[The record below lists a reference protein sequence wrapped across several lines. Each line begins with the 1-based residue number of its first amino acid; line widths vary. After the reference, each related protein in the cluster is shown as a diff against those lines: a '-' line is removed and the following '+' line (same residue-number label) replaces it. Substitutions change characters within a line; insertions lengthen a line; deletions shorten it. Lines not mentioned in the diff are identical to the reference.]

1 MRRLISVLLLAVL
14 SIPFARAA
22 EPYEVGRH
30 YLELPFPQPV
40 ETGAKIEVRE
50 FFWYGCSHC
59 YAFEPALNRWLG
71 KLPANAQFVRTPG
84 TAPKWL
90 TQAQA
95 FYAFESLGVTEKV
108 HGPLFRAIHDN
119 KQRLD
124 DEASLAQFVG
134 GLGVDANAFRQ
145 AFNSF
150 GVRMRL
156 EKARK
161 MNEDFDVHSVPVIV
175 VDGQYLTSPAMAGNG
190 EAATKVVE
198 FLIRKAAKGRK
209 GAGKR

>member
-95 FYAFESLGVTEKV
+95 FYAFESLGAAERL
-108 HGPLFRAIHDN
+108 HGPFFNAIHER
-119 KQRLD
+119 RLELN
-124 DEASLAQFVG
+124 DEESIAGFAAAN
-134 GLGVDANAFRQ
+134 GVNREKFTQAFR
-145 AFNSF
+145 SF
-150 GVRMRL
+150 SVRMKV
-156 EKARK
+156 EKARQMNRDFAVSSESGEK
-161 MNEDFDVHSVPVIV
+161 MVSA
-175 VDGQYLTSPAMAGNG
+175 TS
-190 EAATKVVE
+190 
-198 FLIRKAAKGRK
+198 RY
-209 GAGKR
+209 